1 MPDPRDPQTGP
12 PAAEL
17 RGEVESVVF
26 HNEETGYAVIRLRPA
41 GKNTDPVTVVG
52 NLPAITPG
60 ERVEASGQWIDDRNY
75 GRQFRAASLRTET
88 PVTLDG
94 IERFLGSGLIDGIGK
109 EYARRIVEKFGTDV
123 FDVIDQSS
131 QRLEEIGGIGPKR
144 RRKIRESWKQQ
155 QAVRQIMI
163 FLHSQGIGAARAQ
176 RIYKTYGADAIDT
189 IRANPYRLAG
199 DIPGIGFKT
208 ADTIATRLGQ
218 PADAPARL
226 NAGIEHALNT
236 AAASGGH
243 CALPLAE
250 LIRQSAELL
259 AAAEDRVAPAV
270 ARLTAEGRLVE
281 ASLSGE
287 RLVFLP
293 ELDAAEKS
301 VAQRAR
307 YFASQAA
314 GYPEIDAGRAIEWF
328 EGETSFKLGAQQRQ
342 AVIEA
347 LKRRFL
353 IITGGPGVGKTTILR
368 AVLRILAR
376 KFIKP
381 VLCAPTGRAAKRLS
395 ESTGL
400 EAGTIHRLLEFQPDG
415 RFMRGRN
422 RPLEGDLF
430 VIDEASMID
439 IVLMRRLLEA
449 IPDTGHILLV
459 GDVDQLPS
467 VGPGRVL
474 ADLIDCGIVPVARLD
489 EIFRQAAAS
498 RIVTAAHAVNRGEM
512 PATQAADKDS
522 DFFFIER
529 PDPAALLDTMI
540 QVVSRRLPVR
550 YGIDPVRDI
559 QVLTPMNRNTLG
571 TRNLN
576 TVLQNALN
584 PPAEWKFEIERFGVK
599 YRAGDKVIQTRND
612 YEKEVFN
619 GDIGIVTEIAT
630 DPARVL
636 VQFEG
641 DREVEYLP
649 GELDELQLAYAIT
662 IHRSQGSEFPVVVM
676 PVATQHFV
684 MLQRNLIYTGI
695 TRGKKLVVL
704 IGDPKAL
711 AMAVGNRES
720 QRRWSGLKDRLS
732 DQTG

>member
-1 MPDPRDPQTGP
+1 MPDPRDLPAGP

-26 HNEETGYAVIRLRPA
+26 HNEETGYAVIRLKPA
-41 GKNTDPVTVVG
+41 GKDTDPVTVIG

-75 GRQFRAASLRTET
+75 GKQFRAANLRTET
-88 PVTLDG
+88 PVTLGG

-131 QRLEEIGGIGPKR
+131 QRLEEIDGIGPKR
-144 RRKIRESWKQQ
+144 RRKIRESWKKQ

-176 RIYKTYGADAIDT
+176 RIYKTYGAEAIDT
-189 IRANPYRLAG
+189 IRANPYRLAS

-218 PADAPARL
+218 PADSPARL
-226 NAGIEHALNT
+226 NAGIEHALTT
-236 AAASGGH
+236 AATSGGH

-259 AAAEDRVAPAV
+259 GADEDRVAPAV
-270 ARLTAEGRLVE
+270 ARLVAEDRLVE
-281 ASLSGE
+281 ARLSEE
-287 RLVFLP
+287 RLVYLP
-293 ELDAAEKS
+293 ELAEAEKS

-307 YFASQAA
+307 QFVSQPPS
-314 GYPEIDAGRAIEWF
+314 YPEIDAGRAIEWF
-328 EGETSFKLGAQQRQ
+328 EGESSFRLGDQQRQ

-347 LKRRFL
+347 LNRRFL

-368 AVLRILAR
+368 AVLRILGR
-376 KFIKP
+376 KLIKP

-449 IPDTGHILLV
+449 IPDTGHVLLV

-489 EIFRQAAAS
+489 QIFRQAAAS

-512 PATQAADKDS
+512 PAIHAADRDS

-529 PDPAALLDTMI
+529 ADSAALLDTLI
-540 QVVSRRLPVR
+540 QVVSRRLPAR
-550 YGIDPVRDI
+550 YDLDTVRDI

-571 TRNLN
+571 ARNLN
-576 TVLQNALN
+576 AVLQNALN

-636 VQFEG
+636 VGYESN
-641 DREVEYLP
+641 REVEYLP

-711 AMAVGNRES
+711 AMAVGNRDS
-720 QRRWSGLKDRLS
+720 QRRWSGLKDRIS